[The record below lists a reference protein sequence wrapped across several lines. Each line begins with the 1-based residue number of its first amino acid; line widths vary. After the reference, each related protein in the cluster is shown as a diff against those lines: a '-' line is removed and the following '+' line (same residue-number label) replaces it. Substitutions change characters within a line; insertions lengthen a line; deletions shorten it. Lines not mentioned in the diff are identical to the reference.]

1 MFPLLFLGGVETD
14 GGITSKMM
22 VCKRWTPFNYG
33 HFDISMLVCPGGVI
47 LSSCSFGL
55 PTAAGMDAVGKWE
68 DFPKKP
74 WQKPKDFGK
83 VNANLTTLSD
93 RTGVTFPR
101 FFLEMGI
108 PIV

>member
-1 MFPLLFLGGVETD
+1 MKEFLVDQLHKCFLCFFGGVETD

-74 WQKPKDFGK
+74 GK
-83 VNANLTTLSD
+83 NLRISA
-93 RTGVTFPR
+93 R
-101 FFLEMGI
+101 
-108 PIV
+108 